1 MNNINYLL
9 MAAAKRPIVEL
20 SITKHSL
27 PPLIKNDSVNLFET
41 RSSRKKDLKKN
52 DDEEFQSYINLINYE
67 GSQDQTESP

>member
-1 MNNINYLL
+1 

-20 SITKHSL
+20 SITKHSK
-27 PPLIKNDSVNLFET
+27 PPLINHDSVNLFET
-41 RSSRKKDLKKN
+41 RSSRKKDIKKN

>member
-1 MNNINYLL
+1 